1 MDLSLAVESQ
11 VKRNQDSQTDFITG
25 DSLVDQRKDSH
36 PGNVLGPEEDLAQ
49 TFHQFLVEST
59 LRSTEGCSRIHS
71 LMGGS
76 VRVVS
81 VEIWVASISLVF
93 KMADDL
99 DHRLTVKEIIFVL
112 HFEILYLCNFT
123 NCDIFVVLKNLY

>member
-1 MDLSLAVESQ
+1 MAL
-11 VKRNQDSQTDFITG
+11 
-25 DSLVDQRKDSH
+25 
-36 PGNVLGPEEDLAQ
+36 
-49 TFHQFLVEST
+49 
-59 LRSTEGCSRIHS
+59 
-71 LMGGS
+71 
-76 VRVVS
+76 
-81 VEIWVASISLVF
+81 ISLVF